1 VKTRRKKTHL
11 LRDAFQ
17 YRIIAV
23 SLFYQ
28 LVVTMTFAAALF
40 VPTMMQL
47 DGSSLSSAEAQQAAI
62 EFLVLHKRVWPA
74 LLVAIAVLAAHAV
87 LFSHRIAGP
96 LYRFR
101 TIFKAVTEG
110 NLTVFTSI
118 RKGDYLQREAECL
131 RVMVVSLHTKVVEIE
146 TRHSEVRAA
155 LGELSK
161 AVLTGSAQE
170 VNHSIEQLRKPIE
183 HLTASLGRFRTNAS
197 PGASTS
203 RDDHGHA

>member
-1 VKTRRKKTHL
+1 VKTRRKKARL
-11 LRDAFQ
+11 LRDTFQ

-28 LVVTMTFAAALF
+28 LVITMTFAAALF

-47 DGSSLSSAEAQQAAI
+47 DGSSPSSAEAQQAAV

-74 LLVAIAVLAAHAV
+74 LLVAIAGLVVHAV

-110 NLTVFTSI
+110 KSYCVH
-118 RKGDYLQREAECL
+118 E
-131 RVMVVSLHTKVVEIE
+131 
-146 TRHSEVRAA
+146 HSE
-155 LGELSK
+155 
-161 AVLTGSAQE
+161 
-170 VNHSIEQLRKPIE
+170 
-183 HLTASLGRFRTNAS
+183 GRLFEARGRMS
-197 PGASTS
+197 S
-203 RDDHGHA
+203 RDGRLASHEAHGDRNTA